1 MMSFSSKKVG
11 RCASQ
16 LLMRRKTRACAVP
29 PLSSRSITTKSTI
42 TKANLSL
49 VAGKFPAS
57 PDEFFLQPCEIHS
70 RDRDN
75 YYSSCR
81 NFNRVV
87 LRSFASAP
95 PPRILSSD
103 ATSAW
108 LAAGGDGRVTLH
120 DEENSA
126 TAAFNEDDDVGSGRK
141 TPTSEST
148 VVSTG
153 INAYGTSTHPRPEVI
168 ERSSCTSSS
177 PRMEAFAHVDQ
188 VRAGIAES
196 DGLNLSHLR
205 VQPTLDNA
213 TNESGASQWPEGAT
227 PAVSDLVESNRSR
240 LLQVLGLEPMTGSSN
255 NNEVA
260 NESLSCAVIMCASG
274 TDAELIGALA
284 GIAAAGT
291 GSDTVQKWTASNKG
305 EGAAVTKDG
314 ASLVSILMPGT
325 GSGVGDAAGM
335 RHHSAAAPQA
345 DSVQP
350 GEPIAGMVDGS
361 IVAFEPV
368 RENVDVTDGD
378 ALREYID
385 AKKKQTNAGSVLLHA
400 IAGSKTGMHQPPS
413 VVADSLATS
422 EDVLVCVDACQMR
435 VTPEYIRSQ
444 LSKGY
449 IVLLT
454 GSKFY
459 GGPPFAG
466 ACLLPPKRAREIE
479 ALAALDGGIPSG
491 LAEYFTSDDVPGDS
505 MPLLKSKLPPIP
517 NTGLALRW
525 TAALHSMER
534 FRNGPSFMT
543 KRVAKRWVSRV
554 RALAEGFY
562 PAVEVLEAQGIHEEE
577 EHRIGGVNTIVS
589 LMIRTGGSGGGL
601 LGVKGLKQLQLLLG
615 TDLSELCD
623 GTTFP
628 ESAREVAK
636 IRAQLG
642 QPVLLGGGALHG
654 VVRLAVG
661 ATDICEAVESAVE
674 SAQAVRESSGMSDD
688 DDEDPFVTMDALSD
702 AIDAMVVKDVQVL
715 RKIELLATHWEAVAK
730 RFDDLPATAV
740 RWQARLAAEGVAMAH
755 TTNRPPR
762 EVTHVDIGWLKPHEK
777 VVNQDR
783 VKALVDAI
791 GRWGAYRKPL
801 LVDRESGSILDGHH
815 RYFAAQ
821 TLGLSKVPAALVD
834 YLDDDSIS
842 VELWPGDH
850 GVTSISKQDVID
862 MCLSADVF
870 PPKTS
875 RHTFAEP
882 LDPIFVPLE
891 ELRDDEKQN

>member
-1 MMSFSSKKVG
+1 MISLSSKRAG

-16 LLMRRKTRACAVP
+16 LLLRRTKKAVTTLYKRDIATKTM
-29 PLSSRSITTKSTI
+29 I
-42 TKANLSL
+42 TKANMPLVSL
-49 VAGKFPAS
+49 TLPVSRDEIFPQ
-57 PDEFFLQPCEIHS
+57 QPCEF
-70 RDRDN
+70 RRRDN
-75 YYSSCR
+75 
-81 NFNRVV
+81 RVCLHRGDFQRAV

-95 PPRILSSD
+95 PHIHSRE

-120 DEENSA
+120 DEEHSA
-126 TAAFNEDDDVGSGRK
+126 TASFNEDDDVGSGR
-141 TPTSEST
+141 TQEST
-148 VVSTG
+148 VVSIG

-177 PRMEAFAHVDQ
+177 PRINAFAYVDR
-188 VRAGIAES
+188 VRAGIVDTNGSSNNENEPS
-196 DGLNLSHLR
+196 GLNLSHLR
-205 VQPTLDNA
+205 AQPTISNENG
-213 TNESGASQWPEGAT
+213 NESESETNTWPEGAT
-227 PAVSDLVESNRSR
+227 SAVSELVDSNRSR
-240 LLQVLGLEPMTGSSN
+240 LLRVLGLKPLNGSN
-255 NNEVA
+255 KEED
-260 NESLSCAVIMCASG
+260 ESSENPSCAVIMCASG

-291 GSDTVQKWTASNKG
+291 DSETVQKWTASNKG
-305 EGAAVTKDG
+305 EGLAVSKNG

-368 RENVDVTDGD
+368 RENVDVTDRD

-385 AKKKQTNAGSVLLHA
+385 AKKEQTKAGSVLLHA

-413 VVADSLATS
+413 VVADSLANAS
-422 EDVLVCVDACQMR
+422 DDLLVCIDACQMR

-466 ACLLPPKRAREIE
+466 ACLLPPKRARQIE
-479 ALAALDGGIPSG
+479 ALAAMEGGIPSG
-491 LAEYFTSDDVPGDS
+491 LAEYFTADDVPGDS
-505 MPLLKSKLPPIP
+505 MPLLKSKLATIP

-534 FRNGPSFMT
+534 FESAPSFMT
-543 KRVAKRWVSRV
+543 SRVAKRWVSRV

-562 PAVEVLEAQGIHEEE
+562 PAVEVLEAQGIHDEE
-577 EHRIGGVNTIVS
+577 EHRVGSVNTIIS

-601 LGVKGLKQLQLLLG
+601 MGVKGLKQLQLLLG
-615 TDLSELCD
+615 TDLSDLCD
-623 GTTFP
+623 DTTFP
-628 ESAREVAK
+628 KSARGVAK

-642 QPVLLGGGALHG
+642 QPVLLGGGARHG
-654 VVRLAVG
+654 VVRLAIG
-661 ATDICEAVESAVE
+661 ATDVCETVESSIE
-674 SAQAVRESSGMSDD
+674 RAQAIQSNHDKEDD
-688 DDEDPFVTMDALSD
+688 PYVALDALSE
-702 AIDAMVVKDVQVL
+702 AIDSLVVQDVQVL

-740 RWQARLAAEGVAMAH
+740 RWQARLAAEGVAPATH
-755 TTNRPPR
+755 SNHAPR
-762 EVTHVDIGWLKPHEK
+762 DVTHVDIEWLKPHEK

-821 TLGLSKVPAALVD
+821 ELGLSKVPAALVD
-834 YLDDDSIS
+834 YLEDDSIS

-850 GVTSISKQDVID
+850 GVASISKQDVID

-882 LDPIFVPLE
+882 LNPIFVPLE
-891 ELRDDEKQN
+891 ELMK

>member
-1 MMSFSSKKVG
+1 MSFFPTLPG

-16 LLMRRKTRACAVP
+16 HLVRKKKNLHVVSALYSHAIP
-29 PLSSRSITTKSTI
+29 TKSTI
-42 TKANLSL
+42 GKANL
-49 VAGKFPAS
+49 
-57 PDEFFLQPCEIHS
+57 HS
-70 RDRDN
+70 T
-75 YYSSCR
+75 C
-81 NFNRVV
+81 
-87 LRSFASAP
+87 
-95 PPRILSSD
+95 RILPSIPTTETYSIHRDYRKSLYIGSLNGFGSRCFSSASTQIQSRD

-126 TAAFNEDDDVGSGRK
+126 TAAFNEDDDVGSGR
-141 TPTSEST
+141 TININ

-153 INAYGTSTHPRPEVI
+153 INAYGTSTHPRPEI
-168 ERSSCTSSS
+168 IQRSSCTSSS
-177 PRMEAFAHVDQ
+177 PKFEAFADVDRHR
-188 VRAGIAES
+188 VET
-196 DGLNLSHLR
+196 GLELSHINA
-205 VQPTLDNA
+205 QPTIGEDDNTNDDKTSEWPTTA
-213 TNESGASQWPEGAT
+213 TSK
-227 PAVSDLVESNRSR
+227 VSALVDSNRSR
-240 LLQVLGLEPMTGSSN
+240 LLKVLGLKPMTGVEN
-255 NNEVA
+255 DDD
-260 NESLSCAVIMCASG
+260 SLSCAAIMCASG

-291 GSDTVQKWTASNKG
+291 ASDTVQKWTASNKG
-305 EGAAVTKDG
+305 KGLAVSKDG

-350 GEPIAGMVDGS
+350 GEPISGMVDGS

-368 RENVDVTDGD
+368 MENIDVTDRD
-378 ALREYID
+378 ALQEYID
-385 AKKKQTNAGSVLLHA
+385 AKLKQTNASSVLLHA
-400 IAGSKTGMHQPPS
+400 IAGSKTGMHQPPL
-413 VVADSLATS
+413 VVADSLANAS
-422 EDVLVCVDACQMR
+422 DDILVCIDACQMR
-435 VTPEYIRSQ
+435 VTPEYIREQ
-444 LSKGY
+444 LSKQY
-449 IVLLT
+449 VVLIT

-479 ALAALDGGIPSG
+479 QLAALEGGIPAG
-491 LAEYFTSDDVPGDS
+491 LAEYFTSDDVPEDA
-505 MPLLKSKLPPIP
+505 MPLLKSKLPSIP

-534 FRNGPSFMT
+534 FQSTPSFMT

-562 PAVEVLEAQGIHEEE
+562 PAVEVLEAQGIDEEE
-577 EHRIGGVNTIVS
+577 QHRIGNVNTIVS
-589 LMIRTGGSGGGL
+589 LMIRTGGSDGGM

-615 TDLSELCD
+615 TDLSDLCD

-628 ESAREVAK
+628 ESARGVAK

-642 QPVLLGGGALHG
+642 QPVLLGGGARHG

-661 ATDICEAVESAVE
+661 ATDICETVESSIERA
-674 SAQAVRESSGMSDD
+674 ESSGASDD
-688 DDEDPFVTMDALSD
+688 DVDDPFMALDALSD
-702 AIDAMVVKDVQVL
+702 AIDAMVVHDVQIL

-730 RFDDLPATAV
+730 RFDELPATSV
-740 RWQARLAAEGVAMAH
+740 RWQARLAAEGVAPAH
-755 TTNRPPR
+755 SNSGTPR
-762 EVTHVDIGWLKPHEK
+762 EITHVDIGWLKPHEK

-783 VKALVDAI
+783 VTALVDAI

-801 LVDRESGSILDGHH
+801 LVDRDSGSILDGHH

-821 TLGLSKVPAALVD
+821 KLGLAKVPAALVD
-834 YLDDDSIS
+834 YLEDDSIS

-862 MCLSADVF
+862 MCVSADVF

-891 ELRDDEKQN
+891 ELRDDEVRN

>member
-1 MMSFSSKKVG
+1 MSLSSKTAG
-11 RCASQ
+11 RYASEI
-16 LLMRRKTRACAVP
+16 LMRRKTRVGAVP
-29 PLSSRSITTKSTI
+29 TLCSRNITILSGRMNPRVRSIGGAFSASRYDLLPLQHREFHRNDRGRSSGSEDSKSSI
-42 TKANLSL
+42 
-49 VAGKFPAS
+49 F
-57 PDEFFLQPCEIHS
+57 
-70 RDRDN
+70 
-75 YYSSCR
+75 
-81 NFNRVV
+81 
-87 LRSFASAP
+87 RSFSSAP
-95 PPRILSSD
+95 PQIRSRD

-120 DEENSA
+120 DEEHSA
-126 TAAFNEDDDVGSGRK
+126 TAAFNEDDDVGSGR
-141 TPTSEST
+141 TTT
-148 VVSTG
+148 VVTSG

-177 PRMEAFAHVDQ
+177 PRMEAFAHVDEI
-188 VRAGIAES
+188 RAGIADS
-196 DGLNLSHLR
+196 KDGGLDVSHLT
-205 VQPTLDNA
+205 VQPTIGND
-213 TNESGASQWPEGAT
+213 SSQWPVEAT
-227 PAVSDLVESNRSR
+227 LSVSEIVESNRSR
-240 LLQVLGLEPMTGSSN
+240 LLNVLGLEPMTGSDTD
-255 NNEVA
+255 
-260 NESLSCAVIMCASG
+260 ESGSCAAVMCASG

-291 GSDTVQKWTASNKG
+291 SSETVQKWTASNKG
-305 EGAAVTKDG
+305 EGLAVTKGG

-350 GEPIAGMVDGS
+350 GEPISGMVDGS

-368 RENVDVTDGD
+368 QENVDVTDGD

-385 AKKKQTNAGSVLLHA
+385 AKKEQTNASSVLLHA
-400 IAGSKTGMHQPPS
+400 IAGSKTGMHQPPL
-413 VVADSLATS
+413 VVADSLVS
-422 EDVLVCVDACQMR
+422 EDVLVCIDACQMR

-466 ACLLPPKRAREIE
+466 AVLLPPKRAREIE
-479 ALAALDGGIPSG
+479 ELAALEGGIPSG
-491 LAEYFTSDDVPGDS
+491 LAEYFTADDVPGDS

-534 FRNGPSFMT
+534 FRSAPSFMT
-543 KRVAKRWVSRV
+543 NRVAKRWVSRV

-562 PAVEVLEAQGIHEEE
+562 PAVEVLEAHGIDEEE

-589 LMIRTGGSGGGL
+589 LMIRTGGSGGGM

-615 TDLSELCD
+615 TDLSDLCD

-628 ESAREVAK
+628 ESARGVAE

-661 ATDICEAVESAVE
+661 ATDICEAVESSIAMQE
-674 SAQAVRESSGMSDD
+674 ASSISS
-688 DDEDPFVTMDALSD
+688 EEADPFAALDALSD
-702 AIDAMVVKDVQVL
+702 AIDAMVVNDVQVL

-730 RFDDLPATAV
+730 RFDELPATAV
-740 RWQARLAAEGVAMAH
+740 RWQARLAAEGVASAQTSKH
-755 TTNRPPR
+755 APR

-783 VKALVDAI
+783 VTALVDAI

-801 LVDRESGSILDGHH
+801 LVDRDSGSILDGHH

-821 TLGLSKVPAALVD
+821 KLGLAKVPAALVD
-834 YLDDDSIS
+834 YLEDDSIS

-882 LDPIFVPLE
+882 LNPIFVPLE
-891 ELRDDEKQN
+891 ELRDDGATRN

>member
-1 MMSFSSKKVG
+1 
-11 RCASQ
+11 
-16 LLMRRKTRACAVP
+16 MRTKTRLCG
-29 PLSSRSITTKSTI
+29 
-42 TKANLSL
+42 
-49 VAGKFPAS
+49 VAT
-57 PDEFFLQPCEIHS
+57 
-70 RDRDN
+70 
-75 YYSSCR
+75 
-81 NFNRVV
+81 
-87 LRSFASAP
+87 LRSHNIATLSTAVKLDHCMSGGLHREYRHGNFSEESYWSHCKRRDCNFACCEDYVMTGVRCYSNAP
-95 PPRILSSD
+95 SRVRSRD

-120 DEENSA
+120 DEEHSA
-126 TAAFNEDDDVGSGRK
+126 TAAFNDDDDVGSGRT
-141 TPTSEST
+141 TPTTEST
-148 VVSTG
+148 VISFG
-153 INAYGTSTHPRPEVI
+153 INAYGTSTHPRPEII

-177 PRMEAFAHVDQ
+177 PRMEAFAHVDEI
-188 VRAGIAES
+188 RASIANHGEN
-196 DGLNLSHLR
+196 DNEKGAGGLDLSHLR
-205 VQPTLDNA
+205 AQPTLSDSRSENERDNCHWPVEA
-213 TNESGASQWPEGAT
+213 TA
-227 PAVSDLVESNRSR
+227 AVSDLVESNRIR
-240 LLQVLGLEPMTGSSN
+240 LLEFLGLKPMTGDGIN
-255 NNEVA
+255 DENI
-260 NESLSCAVIMCASG
+260 NESIYCAAIMCASG

-284 GIAAAGT
+284 GVAAAGI
-291 GSDTVQKWTASNKG
+291 GSETVQKWTASNKG
-305 EGAAVTKDG
+305 KGLAVSKDG

-368 RENVDVTDGD
+368 RENVDVTDEG
-378 ALREYID
+378 AMQEYID
-385 AKKKQTNAGSVLLHA
+385 AKKKQTNASTVLLHA
-400 IAGSKTGMHQPPS
+400 IAGSKTGMHQPPL
-413 VVADSLATS
+413 VVADSLAAAS
-422 EDVLVCVDACQMR
+422 EDVLVCIDACQMR
-435 VTPEYIRSQ
+435 VTPEYIRAQ

-466 ACLLPPKRAREIE
+466 ACLLPPRRARDVE
-479 ALAALDGGIPSG
+479 ALAALEGGIPSG

-505 MPLLKSKLPPIP
+505 MPNLKSKLAEIP
-517 NTGLALRW
+517 NVGLALRW

-534 FRNGPSFMT
+534 FRLAPSFMT

-554 RALAEGFY
+554 RALTEGFY
-562 PAVEVLEAQGIHEEE
+562 PAVEVLEAQGIHEEGE
-577 EHRIGGVNTIVS
+577 YRIGGVNTIVS
-589 LMIRTGGSGGGL
+589 LMIRTGGSEGGL

-615 TDLSELCD
+615 TDLSDLCD
-623 GTTFP
+623 GITFP
-628 ESAREVAK
+628 ESANEVAK

-642 QPVLLGGGALHG
+642 QPVLLGGGARHG
-654 VVRLAVG
+654 VVRLAIG
-661 ATDICEAVESAVE
+661 ATDICEAVESVLE
-674 SAQAVRESSGMSDD
+674 RDD
-688 DDEDPFVTMDALSD
+688 NDDEDPFVALDALSD
-702 AIDAMVVKDVQVL
+702 AIDAMVVKDVQIL
-715 RKIELLATHWEAVAK
+715 RKIELLATHWEAVAE

-740 RWQARLAAEGVAMAH
+740 RWQARLAAEGVATAH
-755 TTNRPPR
+755 TATQTPR
-762 EVTHVDIGWLKPHEK
+762 EITHVDIGWLKPHEK

-783 VKALVDAI
+783 VTALVDAI
-791 GRWGAYRKPL
+791 ARWGAYRKPL

-821 TLGLSKVPAALVD
+821 KLGLSKVPAALVD

-842 VELWPGDH
+842 VDLWPGDH

-882 LDPIFVPLE
+882 LNPIFVPLE
-891 ELRDDEKQN
+891 ELREDEGKK

>member
-1 MMSFSSKKVG
+1 MLRCFSSAPHI
-11 RCASQ
+11 R
-16 LLMRRKTRACAVP
+16 
-29 PLSSRSITTKSTI
+29 SR
-42 TKANLSL
+42 
-49 VAGKFPAS
+49 
-57 PDEFFLQPCEIHS
+57 
-70 RDRDN
+70 
-75 YYSSCR
+75 
-81 NFNRVV
+81 
-87 LRSFASAP
+87 
-95 PPRILSSD
+95 D

-120 DEENSA
+120 GEEESA
-126 TAAFNEDDDVGSGRK
+126 TAAFNEDDDVGSGRS
-141 TPTSEST
+141 TSNN
-148 VVSTG
+148 VVSIG

-177 PRMEAFAHVDQ
+177 PRMAAFAEVDR
-188 VRAGIAES
+188 VRASIAEKS
-196 DGLNLSHLR
+196 GKTTEAGGLDLSHLR
-205 VQPTLDNA
+205 AQPTIIDGGNV
-213 TNESGASQWPEGAT
+213 NESEWPLGAT
-227 PAVSDLVESNRSR
+227 SDVSDLVESNRAR
-240 LLQVLGLEPMTGSSN
+240 LLQVLGLEAINPN
-255 NNEVA
+255 NSDSDNA
-260 NESLSCAVIMCASG
+260 DTCAAIMCASG
-274 TDAELIGALA
+274 TDAELMGALA

-291 GSDTVQKWTASNKG
+291 SSDTVQKWTTSNQGKG
-305 EGAAVTKDG
+305 QAVTKGG

-350 GEPIAGMVDGS
+350 GEPIGGMVDGS

-378 ALREYID
+378 ALREFID

-400 IAGSKTGMHQPPS
+400 IAGSKTGMHQPPL
-413 VVADSLATS
+413 VVADSLANGS
-422 EDVLVCVDACQMR
+422 DDILVCIDACQMR

-479 ALAALDGGIPSG
+479 AMAALDGGIPSG
-491 LAEYFTSDDVPGDS
+491 LAEYFTADDVPGDS
-505 MPLLKSKLPPIP
+505 MPIFKSKLSPIP

-534 FRNGPSFMT
+534 FRSNPSFMT

-562 PAVEVLEAQGIHEEE
+562 PAVEVLEAHGIHEEE

-589 LMIRTGGSGGGL
+589 LMIRTGGSGGGM

-615 TDLSELCD
+615 TDLSDLCD

-628 ESAREVAK
+628 ESALGVAK

-642 QPVLLGGGALHG
+642 QPVLLGGGARHG
-654 VVRLAVG
+654 VVRLAIG
-661 ATDICEAVESAVE
+661 ATDICETVESAVAN
-674 SAQAVRESSGMSDD
+674 SDDSSD
-688 DDEDPFVTMDALSD
+688 DDEDPFAALDALSD
-702 AIDAMVVKDVQVL
+702 AIDALVVNDVQVL

-740 RWQARLAAEGVAMAH
+740 RWQARLAAEGVAPAH
-755 TTNRPPR
+755 ASSAAPR

-783 VKALVDAI
+783 VTALVDAI

-821 TLGLSKVPAALVD
+821 KLGLSKVPAALVD

-850 GVTSISKQDVID
+850 GVASISKQDVID

-882 LDPIFVPLE
+882 LNPIFVPLE
-891 ELRDDEKQN
+891 ELRDDEATRS

>member
-1 MMSFSSKKVG
+1 MSFSAKTAG
-11 RCASQ
+11 RYASEV
-16 LLMRRKTRACAVP
+16 LMRRKTRA
-29 PLSSRSITTKSTI
+29 STI
-42 TKANLSL
+42 PTLCSRNLATVSTQINL
-49 VAGKFPAS
+49 NLRLERGSISASRCDFFPV
-57 PDEFFLQPCEIHS
+57 QPQECSREIRDVSRFGHS
-70 RDRDN
+70 NDRRLF
-75 YYSSCR
+75 SSAA
-81 NFNRVV
+81 VQI
-87 LRSFASAP
+87 RS
-95 PPRILSSD
+95 RE

-120 DEENSA
+120 DEEHSA
-126 TAAFNEDDDVGSGRK
+126 TAAFNEDDDVGSGR
-141 TPTSEST
+141 TT
-148 VVSTG
+148 VVTTG

-177 PRMEAFAHVDQ
+177 PRMETFAHVDQ
-188 VRAGIAES
+188 VRTSITMDS
-196 DGLNLSHLR
+196 GLDVSHLT
-205 VQPTLDNA
+205 VQPTIE
-213 TNESGASQWPEGAT
+213 NESSQWPEGAT
-227 PAVSDLVESNRSR
+227 ASVSEIVESNRSR
-240 LLQVLGLEPMTGSSN
+240 LLQALGLHAMKATDPDDTPG
-255 NNEVA
+255 
-260 NESLSCAVIMCASG
+260 SCAAIMCASG

-291 GSDTVQKWTASNKG
+291 NSETVQKWTASNQG
-305 EGAAVTKDG
+305 AGAAVTKDG

-350 GEPIAGMVDGS
+350 GEPIKGMVDGS

-378 ALREYID
+378 ALREFID
-385 AKKKQTNAGSVLLHA
+385 AKKKQTKASSVLLHT
-400 IAGSKTGMHQPPS
+400 IAGSKTGMHQPPL
-413 VVADSLATS
+413 VVADSLAS
-422 EDVLVCVDACQMR
+422 EDVLVCIDACQMR
-435 VTPEYIRSQ
+435 VTPKYIQSQ

-466 ACLLPPKRAREIE
+466 AVLLPPKRAREIE
-479 ALAALDGGIPSG
+479 ALAALEGGIPSG
-491 LAEYFTSDDVPGDS
+491 LAEYFTADDVPGDS

-534 FRNGPSFMT
+534 FQSAPSFMT
-543 KRVAKRWVSRV
+543 NRIAKRWVSRV

-562 PAVEVLEAQGIHEEE
+562 PAVEVLEAHGIHEEE

-589 LMIRTGGSGGGL
+589 LMIRTGGSGGGM

-615 TDLSELCD
+615 TDLSDLCD
-623 GTTFP
+623 GVTFP
-628 ESAREVAK
+628 ESARGIAE

-654 VVRLAVG
+654 VVRLAIG
-661 ATDICEAVESAVE
+661 ATDICEAVEASIAMQE
-674 SAQAVRESSGMSDD
+674 ASGVDEE
-688 DDEDPFVTMDALSD
+688 EDPFAALDALSD
-702 AIDAMVVKDVQVL
+702 AIDAMVVDDVQVL

-730 RFDDLPATAV
+730 RFDELPATAV
-740 RWQARLAAEGVAMAH
+740 RWQARLAAEGVASAQ
-755 TTNRPPR
+755 TSDFAPR
-762 EVTHVDIGWLKPHEK
+762 EVTNVDIGWLKPHEK

-783 VKALVDAI
+783 VTALVDAI

-801 LVDRESGSILDGHH
+801 LVDRDSGSILDGHH

-821 TLGLSKVPAALVD
+821 KLGLSKVPAALVD
-834 YLDDDSIS
+834 YLEDDSIT
-842 VELWPGDH
+842 VDLWPGDH

-882 LDPIFVPLE
+882 LSPIFVPLE
-891 ELRDDEKQN
+891 ELRDDEATTN

>member
-1 MMSFSSKKVG
+1 MKSNYRVIGGIFSAYRDGNFSQKISNFHRWGIDNNYPCSDHVNKIAMRSFSN
-11 RCASQ
+11 
-16 LLMRRKTRACAVP
+16 VP
-29 PLSSRSITTKSTI
+29 PRVQ
-42 TKANLSL
+42 SL
-49 VAGKFPAS
+49 
-57 PDEFFLQPCEIHS
+57 
-70 RDRDN
+70 
-75 YYSSCR
+75 
-81 NFNRVV
+81 
-87 LRSFASAP
+87 
-95 PPRILSSD
+95 D

-120 DEENSA
+120 DEEHSA
-126 TAAFNEDDDVGSGRK
+126 TAAFNDDDDVGSGR
-141 TPTSEST
+141 TTATAGSR

-177 PRMEAFAHVDQ
+177 PRLEAFAHVDEI
-188 VRAGIAES
+188 RAGIANENGAIDEKES
-196 DGLNLSHLR
+196 GGLNLSHLR
-205 VQPTLDNA
+205 VQPTLSNVTND
-213 TNESGASQWPEGAT
+213 NESGTSQLPIGAT
-227 PAVSDLVESNRSR
+227 RAVSDLVDSNRLR
-240 LLQVLGLEPMTGSSN
+240 LLEFLGLKPMTGSN
-255 NNEVA
+255 TNDD
-260 NESLSCAVIMCASG
+260 ESLSCAAIMCASG

-284 GIAAAGT
+284 GVAAAGV
-291 GSDTVQKWTASNKG
+291 GSETVEKWTASNKG
-305 EGAAVTKDG
+305 EGLAVSKDG

-350 GEPIAGMVDGS
+350 GEPISGMVDGS

-368 RENVDVTDGD
+368 QENIDVTDGD
-378 ALREYID
+378 ALQEYID
-385 AKKKQTNAGSVLLHA
+385 AKKKQTNASSVLLHA
-400 IAGSKTGMHQPPS
+400 IAGSKTGMHQPPL
-413 VVADSLATS
+413 VVADALANAS
-422 EDVLVCVDACQMR
+422 EDLLVCIDACQMR

-479 ALAALDGGIPSG
+479 ALASLEGGIPSG

-505 MPLLKSKLPPIP
+505 MPNLKSKLPGIP

-534 FRNGPSFMT
+534 FRSAPSFMT

-554 RALAEGFY
+554 RALTEGFY
-562 PAVEVLEAQGIHEEE
+562 PAVEVLEAHGIHEEA
-577 EHRIGGVNTIVS
+577 EHRIGGANTVVS
-589 LMIRTGGSGGGL
+589 LMIRTGGKEGGL

-615 TDLSELCD
+615 TDLSDLCD

-642 QPVLLGGGALHG
+642 QPVLLGGGARHG
-654 VVRLAVG
+654 VVRLAIG
-661 ATDICEAVESAVE
+661 ATDICEAVESAV
-674 SAQAVRESSGMSDD
+674 AQAASNGNDSDD
-688 DDEDPFVTMDALSD
+688 DDPFVALDALSD
-702 AIDAMVVKDVQVL
+702 AIDAMIVEDIQVL
-715 RKIELLATHWEAVAK
+715 RKIELLATHWDAVAK
-730 RFDDLPATAV
+730 RFDELPATAV
-740 RWQARLAAEGVAMAH
+740 RWQARLAAEGVATAH
-755 TTNRPPR
+755 TATHKPR
-762 EVTHVDIGWLKPHEK
+762 EITFVDIGWLKPHEK

-783 VKALVDAI
+783 VNALVDAI
-791 GRWGAYRKPL
+791 ARWGAYRKPL
-801 LVDRESGSILDGHH
+801 LVDRDSGSILDGHH

-821 TLGLSKVPAALVD
+821 SLGLAKVPAALVD
-834 YLDDDSIS
+834 YLEDDSIS

-850 GVTSISKQDVID
+850 GVASISKQDVID

-882 LDPIFVPLE
+882 LNPIFVPLE
-891 ELRDDEKQN
+891 ELRDDEERNEK